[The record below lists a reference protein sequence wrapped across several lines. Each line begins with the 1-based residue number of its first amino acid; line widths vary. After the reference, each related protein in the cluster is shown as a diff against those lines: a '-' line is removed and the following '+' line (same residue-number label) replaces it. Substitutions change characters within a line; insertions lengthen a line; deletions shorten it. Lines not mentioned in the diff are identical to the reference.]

1 MNTIAFITL
10 GILLVAI
17 AMATAITVL
26 IERSITGPI
35 LHLAEVTRT
44 IADTGDL
51 EQHITVKTLDETG
64 QLATTFNRMI
74 THLRQTDQALKKH
87 SEHLEEMVEER
98 TRTLEEA
105 QEQLVRREKLAIL
118 GQWAGGVGHELR
130 NPLGVISNAV
140 YYLKMTLSDADQ
152 TTKEYLDMISS
163 EVRNSTKIVSDL
175 LDFSR
180 TRPAQREESEVP
192 ALVIGVLDKHPPPEE
207 VQVITEI
214 APDLPAV
221 FVDPQQIEIVLG
233 NLLTNAYQAMTDG
246 GLLTLTARTISLPQ
260 DRGRVGGGAT
270 SLPAKE
276 EKAAEGAVSLSI
288 TDTGRGIPVEN
299 MKKIFEPL
307 FTTKGR
313 GIGLGLALSRN
324 LVEANGGTIEVE
336 SQEGEGSTFTIILP
350 VKEQQ
355 HERTIAHLGCRRRSQ
370 HGQDLDGHPEGQG
383 VSGGGRPLRPESHRE
398 DGRDRL

>member
-260 DRGRVGGGAT
+260 DRGRVGGGHL
-270 SLPAKE
+270 SPCQGREGRRGGCLPLHHRHRPRHPCGEHE
-276 EKAAEGAVSLSI
+276 EDIRAPLHHQGPGHRPRS
-288 TDTGRGIPVEN
+288 GPVQ
-299 MKKIFEPL
+299 EP
-307 FTTKGR
+307 
-313 GIGLGLALSRN
+313 
-324 LVEANGGTIEVE
+324 
-336 SQEGEGSTFTIILP
+336 
-350 VKEQQ
+350 
-355 HERTIAHLGCRRRSQ
+355 
-370 HGQDLDGHPEGQG
+370 
-383 VSGGGRPLRPESHRE
+383 GGGQWRDHRSGKPRG
-398 DGRDRL
+398 GRQHIHHHTPCQGATA